1 MDDGVGTTFGHV
13 PGALL
18 MVTPD
23 ELRLKGNR
31 GDFRIPR
38 TEVTK
43 LTRSS
48 LYPWFFRGVRIHH
61 RVPGLP
67 PVLRFNA
74 MSGSTRA
81 LLARLGAL
89 GFPIG

>member
-48 LYPWFFRGVRIHH
+48 LYPWFFRGVRIQH
-61 RVPGLP
+61 RITGIPA
-67 PVLRFNA
+67 VLRFNA
-74 MSGSTRA
+74 LSVSTRE
-81 LLARLGAL
+81 LLTRLGAL
-89 GFPIG
+89 GFPTR